1 MIQDPT
7 KPWSHPSSRV
17 DWETDEIQTK
27 TSKVFKQTT
36 FRSSFLP
43 YLHQN
48 LNFTL
53 DITDL
58 YRTINLH
65 FLTSLPPFIHQR
77 LWDTLFLSIKSLLT
91 TSVLTVT
98 QPILSNAV
106 LSETL
111 WDPPPPPLQ
120 PPDSVTFSKV
130 LDRFR
135 SAFWVGSSSQ
145 PLDYST
151 VQIKTLPLLLLQSP
165 TLPLPPPNLN
175 LLSVPQ
181 IQQHPILD
189 PSNHYLHSSWLNT
202 RSPTSIHLLYLALPS
217 NNNMQFFGFS
227 LTFSSSS
234 NPQYSRQSFHPIAFL
249 LCSSPQT
256 HPSRL
261 VCCVFFA
268 SSSRYPRLGST
279 TSLCISISSWYQGGF
294 TLFFSLLIRS
304 QTYLR
309 SSLPNGLANVP
320 RSTQ

>member
-1 MIQDPT
+1 MRSKL
-7 KPWSHPSSRV
+7 KPQKYLNKPLFGLLSFLTSIKISTSLLTSLTYTVPSIFISWHRFHPSSTSAF
-17 DWETDEIQTK
+17 ETL
-27 TSKVFKQTT
+27 
-36 FRSSFLP
+36 SSFQSSLYLLP
-43 YLHQN
+43 QYSQSPN
-48 LNFTL
+48 LSFQTP
-53 DITDL
+53 
-58 YRTINLH
+58 
-65 FLTSLPPFIHQR
+65 FSLRP
-77 LWDTLFLSIKSLLT
+77 
-91 TSVLTVT
+91 
-98 QPILSNAV
+98 
-106 LSETL
+106 SETP
-111 WDPPPPPLQ
+111 PPPPPLQ